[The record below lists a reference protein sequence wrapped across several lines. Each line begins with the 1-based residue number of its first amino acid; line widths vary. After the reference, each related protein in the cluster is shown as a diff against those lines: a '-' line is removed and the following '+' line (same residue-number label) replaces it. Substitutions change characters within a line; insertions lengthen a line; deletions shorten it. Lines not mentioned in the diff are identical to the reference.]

1 MFKEVDV
8 SINVPSSVQRPM
20 NNLDFERG
28 ILELVSMG
36 QDLDTVNEHEKL
48 FNDIRKV
55 IADYFKKGE

>member
-55 IADYFKKGE
+55 ITDYFKKGE